1 MKHLYF
7 LVCSLTLATLA
18 MAEEIDWQRLGAAT
32 THRPSLPERLGDG
45 PVFLFAL
52 ICAGVGL
59 FFVSAVVYAQFRKRY
74 WPTATQ
80 KAHAAWLLATQTA
93 AETASADRPADL
105 KKTMRW
111 SRQALAA
118 LMPEDRFAVEQ
129 ILRTTKDAGR
139 PKELL
144 LYYKTHESL
153 AWMYLYAPMMAIVL
167 WVGYEQVWMG
177 KTGTSLWWAY
187 LVICGAFSLVL
198 GVLPLSIFWTDV
210 SARRK
215 ETPVW
220 QVNAIGIGLGKNMDL
235 WPQIEEIRLR
245 EVVRRKQAPQV
256 PTEYVGLW
264 PKVEEIRLRE
274 VARSKQAP
282 LVLVE
287 LKRRSDTEHFPNID
301 PANVKLC
308 FSDGAPASGGAPSI
322 LLKEIMLSEDA
333 NERAATLA
341 AILRYRHHWAK
352 AAFADEWQAYRAA

>member
-1 MKHLYF
+1 MKRLYLF
-7 LVCSLTLATLA
+7 VCIQTLATWA
-18 MAEEIDWQRLGAAT
+18 MAEDIDWFRRAMT
-32 THRPSLPERLGDG
+32 EPHRKSLPDRLGDG

-52 ICAGVGL
+52 ICAGACL
-59 FFVSAVVYAQFRKRY
+59 FIVSAVVYAQFRKRY
-74 WPTATQ
+74 WPTAIQ
-80 KAHAAWLLATQTA
+80 KAHDAWLLATKTA
-93 AETASADRPADL
+93 TASQNAVQPTDQ
-105 KKTMRW
+105 KKALRW

-118 LMPEDRFAVEQ
+118 LSTEDRFAVEQ
-129 ILRTTKDAGR
+129 VLRTTKDASG
-139 PKELL
+139 PKELQL
-144 LYYKTHESL
+144 FYKTYESL
-153 AWMYLYAPMMAIVL
+153 GWLWMFVPMMAPVL
-167 WVGYEQVWMG
+167 WAGYELVWMG

-187 LVICGAFSLVL
+187 LVLFVTFSLVL
-198 GVLPLSIFWTDV
+198 GVLPLSMFWTEV
-210 SARRK
+210 SARRNG
-215 ETPVW
+215 TPVW
-220 QVNAIGIGLGKNMDL
+220 QVNAIGIGFGKNMDL

-264 PKVEEIRLRE
+264 PQVEKIRLRE

-308 FSDGAPASGGAPSI
+308 FSDGAPASGGDSSI
-322 LLKEIMLSEDA
+322 PLMEIMLPEDA